1 MSTAIIPSASA
12 KFDLQYKGIPVIY
25 CQSVIMSAP
34 EKKNVTSA
42 EKGSQL
48 PKDGDKEVIQVDKDQ
63 QEADVLEQLLRKIR
77 RDVQQAE
84 FLSALGLKD
93 MSDALT
99 RKIGDNIEYIKKKE
113 PGLVA
118 RGVLPPAEEV
128 EAEYQLQRSQK
139 KLRESE
145 SGNVSG
151 SGR

>member
-1 MSTAIIPSASA
+1 MSCHCSRSSLSNLPFLAIVS
-12 KFDLQYKGIPVIY
+12 LY
-25 CQSVIMSAP
+25 CLEPCADQLKM
-34 EKKNVTSA
+34 KK
-42 EKGSQL
+42 
-48 PKDGDKEVIQVDKDQ
+48 DKEVIQVDKDQ

>member
-12 KFDLQYKGIPVIY
+12 KFDLQ
-25 CQSVIMSAP
+25 C
-34 EKKNVTSA
+34 
-42 EKGSQL
+42 
-48 PKDGDKEVIQVDKDQ
+48 
-63 QEADVLEQLLRKIR
+63 
-77 RDVQQAE
+77 
-84 FLSALGLKD
+84 LKD